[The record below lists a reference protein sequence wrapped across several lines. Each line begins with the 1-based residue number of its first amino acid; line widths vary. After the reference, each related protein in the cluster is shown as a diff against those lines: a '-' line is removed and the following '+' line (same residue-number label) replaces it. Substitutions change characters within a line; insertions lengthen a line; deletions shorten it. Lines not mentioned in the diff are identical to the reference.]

1 VSTTGYGG
9 VQPSLFT
16 DLYELTMA
24 AAYFANGRTG
34 RATFELSVRSLPAN
48 RNFLVACGLEDLLQA
63 LASWRFSDDDI
74 AYLRTLDLFDEPFLD
89 ALRAIEFTGDV
100 RAVPEGEVVFAG
112 EPIVEITAPVIE
124 GQLLETLALN
134 VIGTRTMQASKAAR
148 VSIAAAG
155 RSFVDFSARRD
166 HGVDAALG
174 AARAAL
180 VAGASATSLVEAGR
194 RWSAP
199 LSGTMAHAYV
209 MAFDDE
215 RDAFRSFARTFPS
228 SAVLLID
235 TWDTRQGARNAVE
248 VAHELRAEGVTIQGV
263 RLDSGDLAT
272 LARDVRSILDE
283 GGCPEVRILA
293 SGDLDEHRIAEL
305 TAGGA
310 PIDGYGVGTRMGTS
324 EDAPSLG
331 VVYKLVEDEAGPKLK
346 LSEGK
351 ATLPGRKQIRRHDD
365 HDLLTLVDE
374 EDNGRPLIVDA
385 VRHGTRVRDPEPIP
399 VLQRRCAEAI
409 ATLPPRLTSLD
420 PATPPYEVRRSARL
434 QSLVDRLQRAYAHG

>member
-1 VSTTGYGG
+1 
-9 VQPSLFT
+9 
-16 DLYELTMA
+16 
-24 AAYFANGRTG
+24 
-34 RATFELSVRSLPAN
+34 
-48 RNFLVACGLEDLLQA
+48 GLEDLLQA

-166 HGVDAALG
+166 HGVG

-215 RDAFRSFARTFPS
+215 RDAFRSFARTF
-228 SAVLLID
+228 
-235 TWDTRQGARNAVE
+235 
-248 VAHELRAEGVTIQGV
+248 
-263 RLDSGDLAT
+263 
-272 LARDVRSILDE
+272 
-283 GGCPEVRILA
+283 
-293 SGDLDEHRIAEL
+293 
-305 TAGGA
+305 
-310 PIDGYGVGTRMGTS
+310 
-324 EDAPSLG
+324 
-331 VVYKLVEDEAGPKLK
+331 
-346 LSEGK
+346 
-351 ATLPGRKQIRRHDD
+351 
-365 HDLLTLVDE
+365 
-374 EDNGRPLIVDA
+374 
-385 VRHGTRVRDPEPIP
+385 
-399 VLQRRCAEAI
+399 
-409 ATLPPRLTSLD
+409 
-420 PATPPYEVRRSARL
+420 
-434 QSLVDRLQRAYAHG
+434 